1 MLALTINHQPFCR
14 EAPNGVGHLSKVCPL
29 EASSRWAVS
38 QSSLGCFCTFTPNSQ
53 IVYDTC
59 TSARQR
65 IIMLY
70 IKQALRSYLGQSLRT
85 ILQSHELFLMLCL
98 FCVMYSAHGQAPI
111 DVNDQV
117 LKTVMREADFFSLKG
132 GDPPVYRGYK
142 VDAESEDSK
151 LIGYL
156 FETSDY
162 PPEEVGYSAPI
173 DALVGVDLQGT
184 LTGVKVLHYIESY
197 KSIRGDF
204 INSEYFPQQFFRKNI
219 MEDFRVGRDIDGI
232 SRATITSWAVARGIR
247 DAARKMARSYLPNSD
262 YVAST
267 SGESAA
273 LRAYKAQSWDDM
285 IESGLVKEM
294 LVIQPD
300 LTELYLSLAFIGHDG
315 LGELMVG
322 TDDYSR
328 ADRDAS
334 NRSSEGKMLLVGI
347 DGNSSQ
353 PFRQERMAI
362 KQGDEIYPVERRRFV
377 YAGSA
382 DAGKIKDRTRFAGAI
397 SLMPELDLA
406 LPFSILY
413 STEGVVGE
421 FGGIHETE
429 YKVPEL
435 ALALSGGG
443 PITPELVSPK
453 KGSVAKFQYPEESV
467 WREMLDSTRMS
478 EVLTVLFICVLV
490 FTAFVM
496 KKEMLR
502 WLALTLT
509 LFYLG
514 WMDGGFVS
522 VSHITNGIKLGPSL
536 FLNDLPLFI
545 VIVFTVVTALL
556 WGRIFCSSLCP
567 FGALQD
573 FITRIVPKQFRY
585 HVSPATHDLA
595 IYIKYAI
602 LAFLIMMALIYSDL
616 SLFQYFEPFGTVF
629 YFSRSIVL
637 WIIAAGFLVGA
648 VFIPRFYCR
657 YACPLGA
664 SLGVV
669 SLVSP
674 FRIKRVQQC
683 NVCKVC
689 EHACPTGA
697 IKGPTID
704 FKECVRCDICDYK
717 LIAKAGVCKHDIET
731 VKVRVKRWDE
741 AIA

>member
-1 MLALTINHQPFCR
+1 ML
-14 EAPNGVGHLSKVCPL
+14 S
-29 EASSRWAVS
+29 
-38 QSSLGCFCTFTPNSQ
+38 
-53 IVYDTC
+53 
-59 TSARQR
+59 
-65 IIMLY
+65 
-70 IKQALRSYLGQSLRT
+70 IKQALCSYLGQSLEP
-85 ILQSHELFLMLCL
+85 LSQSGGLMFVLCI
-98 FCVMYSAHGQAPI
+98 FAWVNVAHGQAPI
-111 DVNDQV
+111 AANEEV
-117 LKTVMREADFFSLKG
+117 LKSVMRDADSFSLKEG
-132 GDPPVYRGYK
+132 SPPVYRGYK
-142 VDAESEDSK
+142 GDAGSAGAE
-151 LIGYL
+151 LVGYL
-156 FETSDY
+156 FETPDY

-173 DALVGVDLQGT
+173 DVLVGIDLRGT
-184 LTGVKVLHYIESY
+184 LTGIEVLHYIESY

-204 INSEYFPQQFFRKNI
+204 VNSEYFPQQFSRKNI
-219 MEDFRVGRDIDGI
+219 TEAFRVGRDIDGI
-232 SRATITSWAVARGIR
+232 SRATITSWAVARGVR
-247 DAARKMARSYLPNSD
+247 DSARKMAHSYLPDSD
-262 YVAST
+262 YVAAT
-267 SGESAA
+267 SGDALA
-273 LRAYKAQSWDDM
+273 LRVYEDQSWDDM

-300 LTELYLSLAFIGHDG
+300 LTELHLSLAFIGHDG
-315 LGELMVG
+315 LGELMLG
-322 TDDYSR
+322 SDDYSR

-334 NRSSEGKMLLVGI
+334 NRSREGKMLLVGI

-353 PFRQERMAI
+353 PFRQERLAI
-362 KQGDEIYPVERRRFV
+362 KQGGELYPVERRRFV

-397 SLMPELDLA
+397 VLMPELNLEE
-406 LPFSILY
+406 PFSILY

-421 FGGIHETE
+421 FGGIHEMA

-435 ALALSGGG
+435 ALALSDGG
-443 PITPELVSPK
+443 PIAPELIPLPEND
-453 KGSVAKFQYPEESV
+453 AERFQFTEETV
-467 WREMLDSTRMS
+467 WAELLDSAPLS
-478 EVLTVLFICVLV
+478 EVFAVLFLCALV
-490 FTAFVM
+490 MTAFVM

-502 WLALTLT
+502 WATLT
-509 LFYLG
+509 VTLIYLG

-522 VSHITNGIKLGPSL
+522 VSHITNGIKLGPSM
-536 FLNDLPLFI
+536 FLNDLPLLI

-585 HVSPATHDLA
+585 QVPQAIHDLA
-595 IYIKYAI
+595 IYVKYTI
-602 LAFLIMMALIYSDL
+602 LAFLVMMALAYSDL

-629 YFSRSIVL
+629 YISRSMVL
-637 WIIAAGFLVGA
+637 WAIAAGFLLGA

-683 NVCKVC
+683 DVCKVC
-689 EHACPTGA
+689 EHACPTAA
-697 IKGPTID
+697 IRGPAID

-731 VKVRVKRWDE
+731 VKVRVKQWDE
-741 AIA
+741 ATA

>member
-1 MLALTINHQPFCR
+1 ML
-14 EAPNGVGHLSKVCPL
+14 
-29 EASSRWAVS
+29 
-38 QSSLGCFCTFTPNSQ
+38 SL
-53 IVYDTC
+53 
-59 TSARQR
+59 
-65 IIMLY
+65 
-70 IKQALRSYLGQSLRT
+70 KQALRGYCDHSPKPTSQSGRLVSALG
-85 ILQSHELFLMLCL
+85 LFALMT
-98 FCVMYSAHGQAPI
+98 VAHGQAPI
-111 DVNDQV
+111 AVNEEV
-117 LKTVMREADFFSLKG
+117 LKSVMRDADSFSLKEG
-132 GDPPVYRGYK
+132 NPPVYRGYK
-142 VDAESEDSK
+142 GEAGSTDAE
-151 LIGYL
+151 LVGYL
-156 FETSDY
+156 FETPDY

-173 DALVGVDLQGT
+173 DVLVGIDLQGT
-184 LTGVKVLHYIESY
+184 LTGIEVLHYIESY

-204 INSEYFPQQFFRKNI
+204 INSEYFPQQFSRKNI
-219 MEDFRVGRDIDGI
+219 TEDFRVGRDIDGI
-232 SRATITSWAVARGIR
+232 SRATITSWAVARGVR
-247 DAARKMARSYLPNSD
+247 DSARKMAHSYLPDSD
-262 YVAST
+262 YVAAT
-267 SGESAA
+267 SGDAVA
-273 LRAYKAQSWDDM
+273 LRVYEDQSWDDM

-300 LTELYLSLAFIGHDG
+300 LTELHLSLAFIGHDG
-315 LGELMVG
+315 LGELMLG
-322 TDDYSR
+322 IDDYSR

-334 NRSSEGKMLLVGI
+334 NRSREGKMLLVGI

-353 PFRQERMAI
+353 PFRQERLAI
-362 KQGDEIYPVERRRFV
+362 KQGDEVYPVERRRFV

-397 SLMPELDLA
+397 VLMPELDLA
-406 LPFSILY
+406 EPFSILY
-413 STEGVVGE
+413 TTEGVVGE
-421 FGGIHETE
+421 FGGIHEMA
-429 YKVPEL
+429 YQVPEL
-435 ALALSGGG
+435 ALALSEGG
-443 PITPELVSPK
+443 PIAPELIPPSEND
-453 KGSVAKFQYPEESV
+453 AERFQFPEETV
-467 WREMLDSTRMS
+467 WTELLDSAPLS
-478 EVLTVLFICVLV
+478 EVFAVLFICALV
-490 FTAFVM
+490 MTAFVM

-502 WLALTLT
+502 WAALTVT
-509 LFYLG
+509 LIYLG

-536 FLNDLPLFI
+536 FLNDLPLLI

-585 HVSPATHDLA
+585 QVPQAVHDLA
-595 IYIKYAI
+595 IYLKYAI
-602 LAFLIMMALIYSDL
+602 LAFLVLMALAYSDL

-629 YFSRSIVL
+629 YISRSMVL
-637 WIIAAGFLVGA
+637 WVIAAGFLLGA

-683 NVCKVC
+683 DVCKVC

-697 IKGPTID
+697 IRGPAID

-731 VKVRVKRWDE
+731 VKVRVKHWDE
-741 AIA
+741 ATA